1 MSDILAWSLW
11 IPSFFKPC
19 LSTTY
24 WNAAVTAFWVSLRFK
39 YPRTQNA
46 SVFGIRSGDTQNA
59 KSELNKRQGQVRLLL
74 IIMREHVDL
83 HVKAN
88 NCVRLHSLVR
98 KKRSFT
104 RKSDSITIF
113 AFACLDGKL
122 RQDITHLTCKSL
134 LLYTALCTHL
144 VGSLFYGRTCHF
156 LLSLHFLLIFQN
168 VV

>member
-1 MSDILAWSLW
+1 M
-11 IPSFFKPC
+11 
-19 LSTTY
+19 STTY
-24 WNAAVTAFWVSLRFK
+24 RNAAVTAFWVSLRFK

-74 IIMREHVDL
+74 IIMREHADL

-113 AFACLDGKL
+113 AF
-122 RQDITHLTCKSL
+122 
-134 LLYTALCTHL
+134 
-144 VGSLFYGRTCHF
+144 
-156 LLSLHFLLIFQN
+156 
-168 VV
+168 